1 MKVVYVIDSLA
12 SKGGAERIISEKM
25 SYLADNFGYDVT
37 VVTCYQP
44 ASLPNVYPISG
55 NVKQINLCIPYYSQY
70 RVGYPKRLFIKWSY
84 YRRLRRQLKEIVEKV
99 DPDILVGVSYFKA
112 DVLCKIKCKAAK
124 VIEAHEPRL
133 FSLELDGNDSS
144 PFLRAWVRIN
154 GKRYF
159 RNVEKYSDVVVTLT
173 QGDAKLWKNARRVEI
188 IPNFS
193 AMPISRLSLCTEK
206 RVIAVGRLEWPKGY
220 DLLFEAW
227 KEIEMKYP
235 DWKLDIFGSGRLEK
249 TLKKQLTSSGMKTVT
264 IIPFT
269 PNISEEY
276 AKSSLCVLSSRFEGF
291 SLVLLEA
298 MRHGVP
304 GVSFDCPFGPSE
316 VLEDGKCGFIVPGE
330 DVTALANKLCVLIED
345 EPLRKQFSTAALER
359 AKIFDVDK
367 IMLRW
372 KKLFEGLQKES

>member
-25 SYLADNFGYDVT
+25 SYLADHFDYDVT

-44 ASLPNVYPISG
+44 ASLANVYPVSG
-55 NVKQINLCIPYYSQY
+55 NVKQINLSIPYYSQY

-84 YRRLRRQLKEIVEKV
+84 YRRLRRQLREIIEKV

-124 VIEAHEPRL
+124 VIEAHEARL
-133 FSLELDGNDSS
+133 FSLKLDGNDSS
-144 PFLRAWVRIN
+144 PFLRTWVRLN

-159 RNVEKYSDVVVTLT
+159 RDVEKYADVVVTLT
-173 QGDAKLWKNARRVEI
+173 QGDAKLWENARRVEI

-193 AMPISRLSLCTEK
+193 AMSINRFSPCTEK
-206 RVIAVGRLEWPKGY
+206 RVIAAGRLEWQKGY
-220 DLLFEAW
+220 DLMFEAW
-227 KEIEMKYP
+227 KHVEKKHP
-235 DWKLDIFGSGRLEK
+235 DWKLDIFGVGRLEK
-249 TLKKQLTSSGMKTVT
+249 TLKEQLASSGMKTVT

-276 AKSSLCVLSSRFEGF
+276 AKSSICVLSSRFEGF

-304 GVSFDCPFGPSE
+304 VVSFDCPFGPSE
-316 VLEDGKCGFIVPGE
+316 VLEDGKCGFIVPLE
-330 DVTALANKLCVLIED
+330 DVTALADKLCVLIED
-345 EPLRKQFSTAALER
+345 ESLRKQFSNAALDR
-359 AKIFDVDK
+359 AKTFDVDK

-372 KKLFEGLQKES
+372 KKLFEELQKES

>member
-1 MKVVYVIDSLA
+1 MKIVYVIDSLA

-25 SYLADNFGYDVT
+25 SYLTDHFGYDVT

-44 ASLPNVYPISG
+44 ASLPNVYPISSK
-55 NVKQINLCIPYYSQY
+55 VKQINLCIPYYSQY
-70 RVGYPKRLFIKWSY
+70 RVGYPMRLFIKLSY
-84 YRRLRRQLKEIVEKV
+84 YRRLRRQLREIVEKV
-99 DPDILVGVSYFKA
+99 DPNILVGVSYFKA
-112 DVLCKIKCKAAK
+112 DMLCKIKCKAAK
-124 VIEAHEPRL
+124 VIEAHEARL
-133 FSLELDGNDSS
+133 FSLELDGNYSS
-144 PFLRAWVRIN
+144 PFLRTWVHFS

-159 RNVEKYSDVVVTLT
+159 RNIEKHADVVVTLT
-173 QGDAKLWKNARRVEI
+173 QGDSKLWKNARRVEI

-206 RVIAVGRLEWPKGY
+206 RVIAVGRLEWQKGY
-220 DLLFEAW
+220 DLLFEVW
-227 KEIEMKYP
+227 KRVEKKHP
-235 DWKLDIFGSGRLEK
+235 DWKLDIFGGGRLEN
-249 TLKKQLTSSGMKTVT
+249 TLKEQLALSGMKMVT

-276 AKSSLCVLSSRFEGF
+276 AKSSICVLSSRFEGF

-316 VLEDGKCGFIVPGE
+316 VLENGKCGFIVPVE

-345 EPLRKQFSTAALER
+345 ESLRKQFSTAALER

-372 KKLFEGLQKES
+372 NRLFKELLLER

>member
-25 SYLADNFGYDVT
+25 SYLADRFAYDVT

-44 ASLPNVYPISG
+44 SSLPNVYPISA
-55 NVKQINLCIPYYSQY
+55 NVKQINLGIPYYSQY
-70 RVGYPKRLFIKWSY
+70 RVGYPKRLFVKWSY
-84 YRRLRRQLKEIVEKV
+84 YRRLRRQLSVIVKKIN
-99 DPDILVGVSYFKA
+99 PDILVGVSYFKA
-112 DVLCKIKCKAAK
+112 DMLCRIKCKAAK
-124 VIEAHEPRL
+124 VIEAHEARL
-133 FSLELDGNDSS
+133 FSLKLDGNNSS
-144 PFLRAWVRIN
+144 PFLRTWVRIN

-159 RNVEKYSDVVVTLT
+159 RSVEKYANVVVPLT
-173 QGDAKLWKNARRVEI
+173 QGDAKLWTRARRVEI

-193 AMPISRLSLCTEK
+193 SMPISRLSLCTEK
-206 RVIAVGRLEWPKGY
+206 RVIAAGRLEWQKGY

-227 KEIEMKYP
+227 KQVEKKHP
-235 DWKLDIFGSGRLEK
+235 DWRLDIFGSGRLEN
-249 TLKKQLTSSGMKTVT
+249 TLKQQLVSSGIKNIT

-276 AKSSLCVLSSRFEGF
+276 AKSSICVLSSRFEGF

-304 GVSFDCPFGPSE
+304 GVSFDCPFGPSD
-316 VLEDGKCGFIVPGE
+316 VLEDGKSGFIVPVE

-345 EPLRKQFSTAALER
+345 ELLRKQFSAAALER
-359 AKIFDVDK
+359 AKIFDVDM
-367 IMLRW
+367 IMLKW
-372 KKLFEGLQKES
+372 KELFEVLQKES

>member
-84 YRRLRRQLKEIVEKV
+84 YCRLGRQLKEIVAKV

-112 DVLCKIKCKAAK
+112 DMLCKIKCRAAK
-124 VIEAHEPRL
+124 VIEAHEARL

-144 PFLRAWVRIN
+144 SFLRTWVRIN

-159 RNVEKYSDVVVTLT
+159 RNVEKYADVVVTLT
-173 QGDAKLWKNARRVEI
+173 QGDARLWESARRVEI

-193 AMPISRLSLCTEK
+193 AMPVSRLSLCTEK
-206 RVIAVGRLEWPKGY
+206 RVIAAGRLEWQKGY

-227 KEIEMKYP
+227 KQVERKHP
-235 DWKLDIFGSGRLEK
+235 DWKLDIFGVGRLEK
-249 TLKKQLTSSGMKTVT
+249 TLKEQLASSGMKTVT

-276 AKSSLCVLSSRFEGF
+276 AKSSICVLSSRFEGF

-316 VLEDGKCGFIVPGE
+316 VLEDGKCGFIVPVE
-330 DVTALANKLCVLIED
+330 DVTALANNLCVLIED
-345 EPLRKQFSTAALER
+345 EALRKQFSAAALER

-372 KKLFEGLQKES
+372 KKLFEEFQKES